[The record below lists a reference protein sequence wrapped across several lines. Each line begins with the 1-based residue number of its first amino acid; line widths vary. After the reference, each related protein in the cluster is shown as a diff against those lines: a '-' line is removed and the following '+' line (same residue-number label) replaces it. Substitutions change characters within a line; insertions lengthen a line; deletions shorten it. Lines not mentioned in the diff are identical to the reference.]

1 MRAVR
6 LLRVAGGLCTASLLL
21 VSAGSVPLHAQGGTG
36 NVPPADWRTY
46 NRTFEGERHS
56 PLDQITAANVAQ
68 LRRVC
73 TFDLRDSLSFQTGP
87 IVVDGVMYLTT
98 DTATYAIDAATCQER
113 WRRSTGQQPSYLR
126 VNRGVAFDGGRL
138 FRGVSTGRVHA
149 LDARTG
155 RIVWDVSLELEP
167 GASVTMA
174 PIAWNGLVYIGNSG
188 GDNKG
193 VRGKVYALD
202 QRDGRLVWR
211 FDVIPDTGR
220 ARETWQNRRDT
231 PPTGGAF
238 WTTFGLDPRQGVL
251 YVPAGNPAPDFF
263 PELRPGENLYTN
275 SVIALEARTGRMMGY
290 IQVVRNDYH
299 DWDVAAGPV
308 VLTTRGGRPLIASAN
323 KDGLLSG
330 IDRSRVGR
338 ERAPLPGGRESVIP
352 PLRTLVMAY
361 QTPTTTR
368 ENVDLQFFIDGEV
381 RFCPGVLGGTE
392 WNGPSYHP
400 GLNLLVVGAVD
411 RCATMRRMHPD
422 SLTVEAGAVW
432 AGGEDP
438 NPFGVF
444 EDIADSRGWITAID
458 ADSGTVRWKYEAE
471 MPSIA
476 GVTTTAGG
484 LVLTGH
490 LSGEAIALDAR
501 DGKVL
506 WRDQTNNAIGG
517 GVVTYAVGGKQYVAV
532 AAGLHA
538 ANWPAQSETNRIVV
552 YALP

>member
-1 MRAVR
+1 
-6 LLRVAGGLCTASLLL
+6 
-21 VSAGSVPLHAQGGTG
+21 
-36 NVPPADWRTY
+36 
-46 NRTFEGERHS
+46 
-56 PLDQITAANVAQ
+56 
-68 LRRVC
+68 
-73 TFDLRDSLSFQTGP
+73 
-87 IVVDGVMYLTT
+87 
-98 DTATYAIDAATCQER
+98 
-113 WRRSTGQQPSYLR
+113 
-126 VNRGVAFDGGRL
+126 
-138 FRGVSTGRVHA
+138 VHA
-149 LDARTG
+149 LDAATG
-155 RIVWDVSLELEP
+155 RVVWDVSLNLEP

-202 QRDGRLVWR
+202 QRDGKLVWR
-211 FDVIPDTGR
+211 FNVIPDTGP
-220 ARETWQNRRDT
+220 ARQSWQNRADM

-238 WTTFGLDPRQGVL
+238 WTTFALDPRQGVL

-263 PELRPGENLYTN
+263 PELRPGQNLYTN
-275 SVIALEARTGRMMGY
+275 SVIALDARTGRMMGY

-338 ERAPLPGGRESVIP
+338 ERAPLAGGRRSIIP

-368 ENVDLQFFIDGEV
+368 ENVDLQFHIGADV
-381 RFCPGVLGGTE
+381 RFCPGVLGGSE

-422 SLTVEAGAVW
+422 SLVVETGQVW

-438 NPFGVF
+438 NPFGIF
-444 EDIADSRGWITAID
+444 DDMANSRGWITAID
-458 ADSGTVRWKYEAE
+458 ADSGTVRWKYAADR
-471 MPSIA
+471 PTIA

-484 LVLTGH
+484 LVFTGH
-490 LSGEAIALDAR
+490 LTGEAVALDAR

-538 ANWPAQSETNRIVV
+538 ANWPAPAETNRIVV

>member
-1 MRAVR
+1 MRVIR
-6 LLRVAGGLCTASLLL
+6 VLVVAGSLSTALLML
-21 VSAGSVPLHAQGGTG
+21 AVPVRLHAQAGTSA
-36 NVPPADWRTY
+36 VSPADWRTY
-46 NRTFEGERHS
+46 NRTFEGDRYS
-56 PLDQITAANVAQ
+56 PLDQITATNVAQ

-73 TFDLRDSLSFQTGP
+73 TYDLRDSLSFQTGP
-87 IVVDGVMYLTT
+87 VVVGGVMYFTT
-98 DTATYAIDAATCQER
+98 DTATYAVDGATCQER
-113 WRRSTGQQPSYLR
+113 WRRGTGAQPGYLR
-126 VNRGVAFDGGRL
+126 VNRGVAYDGGRV
-138 FRGVSTGRVHA
+138 FRGVNTGRVHA
-149 LDARTG
+149 LDAATG
-155 RIVWDVSLELEP
+155 RVVWDVSLGLEP

-174 PIAWNGLVYIGNSG
+174 PIAANGLVYVGNSG

-211 FDVIPDTGR
+211 FTTVPDTGR
-220 ARETWQNRRDT
+220 ARESWQNRADM

-263 PELRPGENLYTN
+263 PEMRPGQNLYTN
-275 SVIALEARTGRMMGY
+275 SVIALDARTGRMLGY
-290 IQVVRNDYH
+290 IQVVRNDFH
-299 DWDVAAGPV
+299 DWDVSTGPV
-308 VLTTRGGRPLIASAN
+308 VLTTRDGRPLIASAN

-338 ERAPLPGGRESVIP
+338 ERAPLPGGRESIIP
-352 PLRTLVMAY
+352 ALRTLVMVY

-368 ENVDLQFFIDGEV
+368 ENTDVQFSAFGDV
-381 RFCPGVLGGTE
+381 RFCPGFLGGSE

-400 GLNLLVVGAVD
+400 GLNLLVIGAVD

-422 SLTVEAGAVW
+422 SLVVETGGAW

-438 NPFGVF
+438 NNPYGVL
-444 EDIADSRGWITAID
+444 DDTANARGWITAID
-458 ADSGTVRWKYEAE
+458 ADSGTVRWKYETDL
-471 MPSIA
+471 PTIA

-484 LVLTGH
+484 LVFTGH
-490 LSGEAIALDAR
+490 LTGEAIALDAR
-501 DGKVL
+501 DGRVL

-517 GVVTYAVGGKQYVAV
+517 GVVTYAVNGKQYVAV
-532 AAGLHA
+532 AAGLHS
-538 ANWPAQSETNRIVV
+538 ANWPAPAQTNRIVV